1 MKKLRKPGLKVTVRH
16 RWSGGFFL
24 KVVVKAYLFL
34 QQALGLREL
43 ALDLQGGETIDD
55 LLRLLREEHGL
66 PDQIKSGRQTL
77 TLFDGDRL
85 VDLSVLIDGRHI
97 KTKQGTAT
105 LLHEG
110 AVVALFPPA
119 AGG

>member
-1 MKKLRKPGLKVTVRH
+1 M
-16 RWSGGFFL
+16 
-24 KVVVKAYLFL
+24 

-43 ALDLQGGETIDD
+43 ALDLKSGAAIDD
-55 LLRLLREEHGL
+55 LLHLLREEYGL

-77 TLFDGDRL
+77 TLFDGDRV
-85 VDLSVLIDGRHI
+85 VDLTVLIDGHHI

>member
-1 MKKLRKPGLKVTVRH
+1 MKRSRKPDLKVKARR
-16 RWSGGFFL
+16 RWSGGFLL

-43 ALDLQGGETIDD
+43 ALDLQEGATVDNLLH
-55 LLRLLREEHGL
+55 LLRDEHGL

-77 TLFDGDRL
+77 TLFDGNRL
-85 VDLSVLIDGRHI
+85 VNLTVLIDGHHI

>member
-1 MKKLRKPGLKVTVRH
+1 MKIA
-16 RWSGGFFL
+16 
-24 KVVVKAYLFL
+24 VKAYLFL

-43 ALDLQGGETIDD
+43 ALDLQSGASIDD
-55 LLRLLREEHGL
+55 LLHLLREEYGL
-66 PDQIKSGRQTL
+66 PDQIKSNRQTL
-77 TLFDGDRL
+77 TQFDGNRVVNL
-85 VDLSVLIDGRHI
+85 TVLIDGQHI

-105 LLHEG
+105 LLYEG

>member
-1 MKKLRKPGLKVTVRH
+1 V
-16 RWSGGFFL
+16 
-24 KVVVKAYLFL
+24 
-34 QQALGLREL
+34 
-43 ALDLQGGETIDD
+43 
-55 LLRLLREEHGL
+55 
-66 PDQIKSGRQTL
+66 
-77 TLFDGDRL
+77 L
-85 VDLSVLIDGRHI
+85 VDGRHV

>member
-1 MKKLRKPGLKVTVRH
+1 MKI
-16 RWSGGFFL
+16 
-24 KVVVKAYLFL
+24 VVKAYLFL

-43 ALDLQGGETIDD
+43 ALDLQSGASIDD
-55 LLRLLREEHGL
+55 LLHLLREDYGL
-66 PDQIKSGRQTL
+66 PDQIKAGRQTL
-77 TLFDGDRL
+77 TLFDGNRVVNL
-85 VDLSVLIDGRHI
+85 TVLIDGQHI

>member
-1 MKKLRKPGLKVTVRH
+1 LKI
-16 RWSGGFFL
+16 
-24 KVVVKAYLFL
+24 VVKAYLFL

-43 ALDLQGGETIDD
+43 ALDLQSGAAIDD
-55 LLRLLREEHGL
+55 LLHLLREEYGL

-77 TLFDGDRL
+77 TLFEGDRV
-85 VDLSVLIDGRHI
+85 VDLTVLIDGLHI

>member
-1 MKKLRKPGLKVTVRH
+1 M
-16 RWSGGFFL
+16 

-43 ALDLQGGETIDD
+43 AIDLQGGATIDH
-55 LLRLLREEHGL
+55 LLHLLREEYGL

-77 TLFDGDRL
+77 ILFDGDRVVNL
-85 VDLSVLIDGRHI
+85 TVLIDGHHI